1 MNQLESALILT
12 LRETIPWESSLE
24 IHSTG
29 TLETIDPVAKF
40 DAGRYQKR
48 DRQLAFRDLIN
59 AAAVA
64 EVSIRVSDV
73 WNYRAIQ
80 PTLQGPVRKDLI
92 NAGSEQLFSGTN
104 AAVQHVDYTSVPYD
118 AAQFTDRY
126 LYGRDSIIYE
136 ALAQACAIFANPPIT
151 SVDTAGTIPAV
162 TAWSLAEGVA
172 VRADINRAL
181 ALNRDLFKQPDRN
194 LADRDNQMA
203 GYVARLCQVLKD
215 PFQFAERIYVEV
227 ATVDPREPETYT
239 FARVYWSLDESYV
252 TGDEVFNQI
261 GWYRAL
267 VDDPGEPTP
276 ASAQWLAI
284 DAPTLR
290 QFVGEPALNRR
301 NRIVY
306 DTAAKTLQWFR
317 ETTSLVHVPQIV
329 ALSIPGIAAGQTLDT
344 LPQIPEA
351 KDSQFWRGKAA
362 QIVPSGEKLTD
373 QIALDFTASDATTG
387 GFTQVP
393 AASLTVPDTIQ
404 FQLTGA
410 LQNGNHLVSVLV
422 NPSPMVE
429 IAGAQNIQGT
439 SGTLGGATFAVN
451 PATVLDGIQYLV
463 VGGSGVVYNGGTVA
477 PGFTFTGTGSQP
489 SYLALGGSDLRQF
502 SCAWRLALPV
512 GPWTARI
519 DYTNLEGN
527 TTGFGVKATYGP
539 ASADPVVVFEDTVPL
554 PFDATFNGSIA
565 RSQKVG
571 FDVIDD
577 GGFLFQTYWT
587 YGNGNFQIRQ
597 ITFESTTIEQGH
609 YAMQGTLGGD
619 QLSNVD
625 VIGESYHPDILSF
638 FFTTGSL
645 FNPVFGVT
653 WEADSQLPIQFKAI
667 QVQTIGTYTP
677 TPSSALFQGWR
688 QEMTERATE
697 AIQDSFRTCAIQYG
711 TNCPLFR
718 NDDGTW
724 DGAATERWM
733 SFIEVYQPRLREIED
748 ITTGNITDG
757 RQYQVDGGPI
767 VYNGTEYH
775 DGQRFYGLESEGRDF
790 SGASLNQVGAMVKAR
805 PGHLGKPCIVPFGVF
820 YDPETQETRAQFAGS
835 NCYPVIAACQPWMI
849 DVGIYIYAADFWMPE
864 NT

>member
-12 LRETIPWESSLE
+12 LRDTIPWESALE

-29 TLETIDPVAKF
+29 TLETIDPGAKF

-92 NAGSEQLFSGTN
+92 NAGNDQIFSGTN
-104 AAVQHVDYTSVPYD
+104 AGVLHVDYTSVPYD

-136 ALAQACAIFANPPIT
+136 ALAQACSIFTEPPIT

-162 TAWSLAEGVA
+162 SAWSLAEGVA
-172 VRADINRAL
+172 IRADINRAL
-181 ALNRDLFKQPDRN
+181 ALNRDLFKLPDRN

-203 GYVARLCQVLKD
+203 GYVAKMCQVLKD
-215 PFQFAERIYVEV
+215 PFQFANRIYVQV
-227 ATVDPREPETYT
+227 STVDPREAEIYT
-239 FARVYWSLDESYV
+239 FVRVYWSADTAYT

-267 VDDPGEPTP
+267 VDAPGEPTP
-276 ASAQWLAI
+276 TSAQWEAI
-284 DAPTLR
+284 EGPTER
-290 QFVGEPALNRR
+290 QFVAEPALTRR

-306 DTAAKTLQWFR
+306 DVAAKTLQWFR

-329 ALSIPGIAAGQTLDT
+329 ALSIPGVAVGQTLDT
-344 LPQIPEA
+344 LPEIPQA
-351 KDSQFWRGKAA
+351 KDAQFWRGKAA
-362 QIVPSGEKLTD
+362 QIVPPGEQITD
-373 QIALDFTASDATTG
+373 EIALDFTASDATTG

-393 AASLTVPDTIQ
+393 SASLTVPDTIQ
-404 FQLTGA
+404 FQLTGT
-410 LQNGNHLVSVLV
+410 LQNGNHLVSILV
-422 NPSPMVE
+422 NPSPLVE

-451 PATVLDGIQYLV
+451 PAAVIDGIQYLV
-463 VGGSGVVYNGGTVA
+463 VGGSGVVYNGGTIA
-477 PGFTFTGTGSQP
+477 PGFTFTGTSTVP
-489 SYLALGGSDLRQF
+489 AYLPLGGSDLRQF
-502 SCAWRLALPV
+502 SCAWRLALPA

-519 DYTNLEGN
+519 DYTNLDGN

-539 ASADPVVVFEDTVPL
+539 SSADPVVVFEDTVAL
-554 PFDATFNGSIA
+554 PFNAAFNGSVV
-565 RSQKVG
+565 RSQQVG

-577 GGFLFQTYWT
+577 SSFLFQTYWT

-597 ITFESTTIEQGH
+597 IAFESTAIETGH
-609 YAMQGTLGGD
+609 YVMQGTLDGD

-625 VIGESYHPDILSF
+625 VVGQSYHPDILTF

-645 FNPVFGVT
+645 FNPTLGLT
-653 WEADSQLPIQFKAI
+653 WMSESQLPIQFKAI
-667 QVQTIGTYTP
+667 QVQTVGTYTP

-688 QEMTERATE
+688 QEMEERATD
-697 AIQDSFRTCAIQYG
+697 AIQDSFRTASITYG
-711 TNCPLFR
+711 TNVPRFR
-718 NDDGTW
+718 RDDGTW
-724 DGAATERWM
+724 DSYSTEQWM
-733 SFIEVYQPRLREIED
+733 GFIEIYQPRLREIDD

-757 RQYQVDGGPI
+757 RQYQVAGGPV

-775 DGQRFYGLESEGRDF
+775 DGQKFYGLPSEGRAF
-790 SGASLNQVGAMVKAR
+790 SGASLNQVGALVKAR
-805 PGHLGKPCIVPFGVF
+805 PGHLGKPCLVPFGVF
-820 YDPETQETRAQFAGS
+820 YDPDSQETRAQFAGS
-835 NCYPVIAACQPWMI
+835 NCYPVVAACQPWMI
-849 DVGIYIYAADFWMPE
+849 DAGIYVYQSDFWMPE